1 MSHLSSLRK
10 GITWRSMLGLIY
22 IIVVFQPASLYMM
35 LATGTS
41 LGAFVQWATLILFV
55 EIARLTGS
63 PLTQQEAALIFLG
76 SWLSTMYV
84 VFTGYSFGSTNLI
97 GLLYPIYYRNS
108 DIVKMFSISD
118 EIPSFYAPPSTEVWL
133 SRTFFASEWLLPIIV
148 VLIWY
153 ALVYIADL
161 SLGLFMRRIYIEVE
175 RLPYPTTIPVAE
187 ACKLLSSRKKDHLRI
202 FYFSA
207 VIGAIY
213 GTILYGLPFIS
224 SIVVGVEYRPIPI
237 PWIDWNRY
245 IHLVFPGASL
255 GIATDAMY
263 LATGL
268 IIPFNLVIA
277 AFIGSFM
284 TQFLG
289 NHILYR
295 LKLTK
300 FSEEWV
306 FGMNIMDSYTRSTL
320 YVWASLLIGVG
331 VSIGIIPL
339 IRHPNLLLNAFK
351 PSKYAKNSSNH
362 TLYTFYSLW
371 KVLVPYVLATL
382 GISIL
387 GYLLV
392 PTINFLLLL
401 LINCLLPFII
411 ALIMGRSIGTAVPFN
426 FPYVR
431 ELVLIATNVRGSA
444 WFIPV
449 YLGYISDWTS
459 GFKIAELTNLHY
471 WDYVKAT
478 SLLVPFALLMG
489 FIWTARFWSIAPIPS
504 AFYPGIEVGW
514 KINAIYQSLF
524 YRASP
529 EIFNRD
535 LLLTGVIVAGA
546 AFLIADKFNLSAL
559 IIAGASGLGAAIP
572 ISLSMLIGG
581 IIGKIIENKIG
592 RTFWEE
598 YRGIMSGG
606 IIMGEGT
613 AVVLFTCILLLT
625 KSIWFLPY

>member
-1 MSHLSSLRK
+1 MSRLNSLRQ
-10 GITWRSMLGLIY
+10 GITWRSILGLIY
-22 IIVVFQPASLYMM
+22 TIIVFQPASLYMM
-35 LATGTS
+35 LVTGTS

-63 PLTQQEAALIFLG
+63 SLTQQEASLIFLG

-118 EIPSFYAPPSTEVWL
+118 EIPNFYAPPSTEIWL
-133 SRTFFASEWLLPIIV
+133 LRTFFATEWILPITV

-175 RLPYPTTIPVAE
+175 KLPYPTTIPIAE
-187 ACKLLSSRKKDHLRI
+187 ACKLLSSRRRDHLRI

-207 VIGAIY
+207 VVGAIY

-224 SIVVGVEYRPIPI
+224 SIVIGVEYRPIPI
-237 PWIDWNRY
+237 PWVDWNRHV
-245 IHLVFPGASL
+245 HLAFPGASL
-255 GIATDAMY
+255 GIATDLTY
-263 LATGL
+263 LATGF
-268 IIPFNLVIA
+268 IIPFNLVVA

-306 FGMNIMDSYTRSTL
+306 FGMSIMDSYTRSTL
-320 YVWASLLIGVG
+320 HAWSSLLIGVG
-331 VSIGIIPL
+331 IAIGVIPL
-339 IRHPNLLLNAFK
+339 VRHPNLLLSAFK
-351 PSKYAKNSSNH
+351 PSDKHINSSK
-362 TLYTFYSLW
+362 YSPYSLW
-371 KVLVPYVLATL
+371 KVLIPYILATT

-387 GYLLV
+387 GFVLV

-401 LINCLLPFII
+401 LINCLIPFIV
-411 ALIMGRSIGTAVPFN
+411 ALIMGRSIGIAVPFN
-426 FPYVR
+426 FPYIR
-431 ELVLIATNVRGSA
+431 ELILTATNVKGGA
-444 WFIPV
+444 WFIPM
-449 YLGYISDWTS
+449 YLGYMSDWTS

-478 SLLVPFALLMG
+478 SLFVPLALLVG

-504 AFYPGIEVGW
+504 AFYPGIEISW

-524 YRASP
+524 YRAAP

-535 LLLTGVIVAGA
+535 LLIAGA
-546 AFLIADKFNLSAL
+546 ALVGVAYLIADKFNLSAL
-559 IIAGASGLGAAIP
+559 IVAGASGLGAAIP

-581 IIGKIIENKIG
+581 IIGKIIENRMGKS
-592 RTFWEE
+592 FWEE
-598 YRGIMSGG
+598 YRGIISGG
-606 IIMGEGT
+606 VIMGEGT
-613 AVVLFTCILLLT
+613 AIVLFTCILLLA